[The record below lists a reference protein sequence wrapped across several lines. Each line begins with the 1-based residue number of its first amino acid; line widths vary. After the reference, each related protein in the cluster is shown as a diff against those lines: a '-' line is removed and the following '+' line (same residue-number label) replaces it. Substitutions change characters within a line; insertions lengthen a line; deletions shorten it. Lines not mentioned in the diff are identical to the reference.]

1 MILFLVCSYLI
12 GAIPFGLIA
21 GKVLKGVD
29 VRDYGSG
36 NIGATNVIRVCG
48 KPIGYLVFTLDVLK
62 GFIPTFLAGHLL
74 FKGFDNEVT
83 GWFTVVCG
91 VLAVLGHTF
100 SCFLKFKGG
109 KGVCTALGVVIG
121 LDWRAALIGY
131 GVFLLVLAI
140 TRYVSLGSI
149 LGALSVFL
157 MFVFVKY
164 FNSPLAYKVVGGILF
179 LGIIFTHKSN
189 IQRLLNGTESKFG
202 QKINTEDNGDNKND

>member
-1 MILFLVCSYLI
+1 MMILFLIVSYII

-21 GKVLKGVD
+21 GKVFKGVD

-62 GFIPTFLAGHLL
+62 GFVPTFLASHLL
-74 FKGFDNEVT
+74 FKGFDPELT
-83 GWFTVVCG
+83 GWLTVVCG
-91 VLAVLGHTF
+91 VCAVLGHTF

-121 LDWRAALIGY
+121 LDWRVALIGY
-131 GVFLLVLAI
+131 AVFLVVLAI

-149 LGALSVFL
+149 IGAVSVFI

-164 FNSPLAYKVVGGILF
+164 FASPLAYKVLSVF
-179 LGIIFTHKSN
+179 LLMAIIYTHKSN
-189 IQRLLNGTESKFG
+189 IQRLLTGTESKFG
-202 QKINTEDNGDNKND
+202 QKVNTNNGDDNK